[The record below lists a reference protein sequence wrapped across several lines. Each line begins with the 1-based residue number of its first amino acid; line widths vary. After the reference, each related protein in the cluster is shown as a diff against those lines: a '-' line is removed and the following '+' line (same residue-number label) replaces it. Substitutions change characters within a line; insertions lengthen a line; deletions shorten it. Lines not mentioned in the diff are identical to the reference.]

1 MIITVHEELPPCSDR
16 LQQLMSH
23 MALHEGAETEGGDP
37 PGSVHHLQ
45 GPVPGVTQRGPDCW
59 IRMVP
64 ATHTRTEMHHQTGN
78 VQTHLVH
85 GTHVRV

>member
-45 GPVPGVTQRGPDCW
+45 GPVPGVT
-59 IRMVP
+59 
-64 ATHTRTEMHHQTGN
+64 
-78 VQTHLVH
+78 
-85 GTHVRV
+85 